1 MYNQNPGFANPTFN
15 TAQMPVGNYAPV
27 TPTDPMTPQDR
38 ELLKPQQKASFS
50 LEIPPEKE
58 AWAKCPHKDHT
69 GFLTV
74 ADGKGWVRC
83 TQCGERI
90 PTTPYSDEEVQN
102 AVRTMRHIWQQIKL
116 FSITLPAE
124 INTEFMMS
132 LPIAEKSLDLYHL
145 AFKNFDDVSRGMSRA
160 QNVQPQQ
167 AVRPDA
173 FTSFDN
179 ILNGNVQPAYA
190 NPWGAQ
196 ANPNFYNMAANG
208 GYYNA
213 QTMNGQMPVQ
223 TMPQQQWQQPQ
234 AQAPFGYNAQ
244 PPMQGMPNQ
253 GQGQMMNQQQQ
264 QQMMGGQAFN
274 PQAQMQQP
282 PVSPVQQLQN
292 QQAMVANANP
302 FNANASVGATVPGPA
317 VAAPQKETIT
327 TDTISL
333 G

>member
-1 MYNQNPGFANPTFN
+1 MYNQNPNYGFANPTFN
-15 TAQMPVGNYAPV
+15 TAQAPVGNYAPI
-27 TPTDPMTPQDR
+27 TPTDPMTQADR

-74 ADGKGWVRC
+74 ADGQGWVRC

-145 AFKNFDDVSRGMSRA
+145 AFKNFTDVSQSVMRA
-160 QNVQPQQ
+160 QTVQQPTQ

-196 ANPNFYNMAANG
+196 ANPNFYNMAANNG
-208 GYYNA
+208 GYFNA
-213 QTMNGQMPVQ
+213 QVPVQ
-223 TMPQQQWQQPQ
+223 PMPQQQFGQPVPN
-234 AQAPFGYNAQ
+234 QAPFGYNAQ

-253 GQGQMMNQQQQ
+253 GQ
-264 QQMMGGQAFN
+264 MMGGQAFN
-274 PQAQMQQP
+274 PQAQMQQA

-292 QQAMVANANP
+292 QQAVATNANP
-302 FNANASVGATVPGPA
+302 FNANASVAATVPGPA

>member
-1 MYNQNPGFANPTFN
+1 MYNQNPNYGFANPTFN
-15 TAQMPVGNYAPV
+15 TAQAPVGNYAPI
-27 TPTDPMTPQDR
+27 TPTDPMTQADR

-74 ADGKGWVRC
+74 ADGQGWVRC

-145 AFKNFDDVSRGMSRA
+145 AFKNFTDVSQSVMRA
-160 QNVQPQQ
+160 QTVQQPTQ

-196 ANPNFYNMAANG
+196 ANPNFYNMAANNG
-208 GYYNA
+208 GYFNA
-213 QTMNGQMPVQ
+213 QTVNGQVPVQ
-223 TMPQQQWQQPQ
+223 PMPQQQWQQQ

-253 GQGQMMNQQQQ
+253 GQ
-264 QQMMGGQAFN
+264 MMGGQAFN
-274 PQAQMQQP
+274 PQAQMQQA

-292 QQAMVANANP
+292 QQAVATNANP
-302 FNANASVGATVPGPA
+302 FNANASVAATVPGPA

>member
-1 MYNQNPGFANPTFN
+1 MYNQNINYGFANPTFN
-15 TAQMPVGNYAPV
+15 TAQAPVGNYAPI
-27 TPTDPMTPQDR
+27 TPTDPMTQADR

-74 ADGKGWVRC
+74 ADGQGWVRC

-145 AFKNFDDVSRGMSRA
+145 AFKNFTDVSQSVMRA
-160 QNVQPQQ
+160 QTVQQPTQ

-196 ANPNFYNMAANG
+196 ANPNFYNMAANNG
-208 GYYNA
+208 GYFNA
-213 QTMNGQMPVQ
+213 QTVNGQVPVQ
-223 TMPQQQWQQPQ
+223 PMPQQQWQQQ

-253 GQGQMMNQQQQ
+253 GQGQMM
-264 QQMMGGQAFN
+264 GGQAFN
-274 PQAQMQQP
+274 PQAQMQQA

-292 QQAMVANANP
+292 QQAVATNANP
-302 FNANASVGATVPGPA
+302 FNANASVAATVPGPA

>member
-1 MYNQNPGFANPTFN
+1 MYNQNTNYGFANPTFN
-15 TAQMPVGNYAPV
+15 TAQAPVGNYAPI
-27 TPTDPMTPQDR
+27 TPTDPMTQADR

-74 ADGKGWVRC
+74 ADGQGWVRC

-145 AFKNFDDVSRGMSRA
+145 AFKNFTDVSQSVMRA
-160 QNVQPQQ
+160 QTVQQPTQ

-196 ANPNFYNMAANG
+196 ANPNFYNMAANNG
-208 GYYNA
+208 GYFNA
-213 QTMNGQMPVQ
+213 QTVNGQMPVQ
-223 TMPQQQWQQPQ
+223 PMPQQQFGQPQ
-234 AQAPFGYNAQ
+234 AQAPFGYNPQA
-244 PPMQGMPNQ
+244 PMQGMPNQ
-253 GQGQMMNQQQQ
+253 G
-264 QQMMGGQAFN
+264 QMMGGQAFN
-274 PQAQMQQP
+274 PQAQMQQV

-292 QQAMVANANP
+292 QQAVATNANP
-302 FNANASVGATVPGPA
+302 FNANASVAATVPGPA

>member
-1 MYNQNPGFANPTFN
+1 MYNQNPNYGFANPTFN
-15 TAQMPVGNYAPV
+15 TAQAPVGNYAPV
-27 TPTDPMTPQDR
+27 TPTDPMTPADR

-74 ADGKGWVRC
+74 ADGQGWVRC

-145 AFKNFDDVSRGMSRA
+145 AFKNFNDVSQSMSRA

-223 TMPQQQWQQPQ
+223 TMPQQGFGVVPQQN
-234 AQAPFGYNAQ
+234 QAPFGYNAQ
-244 PPMQGMPNQ
+244 PPMQG
-253 GQGQMMNQQQQ
+253 QMMPNQQQQ
-264 QQMMGGQAFN
+264 VMGGQAFN
-274 PQAQMQQP
+274 PQAQ
-282 PVSPVQQLQN
+282 VSPVQQLQN

>member
-1 MYNQNPGFANPTFN
+1 MYNQNPNYGFANPTFN
-15 TAQMPVGNYAPV
+15 TAQAPVGNYAPI
-27 TPTDPMTPQDR
+27 TPTDPMTQADR

-74 ADGKGWVRC
+74 ADGQGWVRC

-145 AFKNFDDVSRGMSRA
+145 AFKNFTDVSQSVMRA
-160 QNVQPQQ
+160 QTVQQPTQ

-196 ANPNFYNMAANG
+196 ANPNFYNMAANNG
-208 GYYNA
+208 GYFTA
-213 QTMNGQMPVQ
+213 QTVNGQVPVQ
-223 TMPQQQWQQPQ
+223 PMPQQQWQQQ

-253 GQGQMMNQQQQ
+253 GQ
-264 QQMMGGQAFN
+264 MMGGQAFN
-274 PQAQMQQP
+274 PQAQMQQV

-292 QQAMVANANP
+292 QQAVATNANP
-302 FNANASVGATVPGPA
+302 FNANASVAATVPGPA

>member
-1 MYNQNPGFANPTFN
+1 MYNQNPNYGFANPTFN
-15 TAQMPVGNYAPV
+15 TAQAPVGNYAPI
-27 TPTDPMTPQDR
+27 TPTDPMTQADR

-74 ADGKGWVRC
+74 ADGQGWVRC

-145 AFKNFDDVSRGMSRA
+145 AFKNFTDVSQSVMRA
-160 QNVQPQQ
+160 QTVQQPTQ

-196 ANPNFYNMAANG
+196 ANPNFYNMAANNG
-208 GYYNA
+208 GYFNA
-213 QTMNGQMPVQ
+213 QTVNGQVPVQ
-223 TMPQQQWQQPQ
+223 PMPQQQFGQPQ

-253 GQGQMMNQQQQ
+253 GQ
-264 QQMMGGQAFN
+264 MMGGQAFN
-274 PQAQMQQP
+274 PQVQMQQV

-292 QQAMVANANP
+292 QQAVATNANP
-302 FNANASVGATVPGPA
+302 FNANASVAATVPGPA

>member
-1 MYNQNPGFANPTFN
+1 MYNQNPNYGFANPTFN
-15 TAQMPVGNYAPV
+15 TAQAPVGNYAPI
-27 TPTDPMTPQDR
+27 TPTDPMTQADR

-74 ADGKGWVRC
+74 ADGQGWVRC

-145 AFKNFDDVSRGMSRA
+145 AFKNFTDVSQSVMRA
-160 QNVQPQQ
+160 QTVQQPTQ

-196 ANPNFYNMAANG
+196 ANPNFYNMAANNG
-208 GYYNA
+208 GYFNA
-213 QTMNGQMPVQ
+213 QTVNGQMPVQ
-223 TMPQQQWQQPQ
+223 PMPQQQQWQQQ

-253 GQGQMMNQQQQ
+253 GQ
-264 QQMMGGQAFN
+264 MMGGQAFN
-274 PQAQMQQP
+274 PQAQMQQA

-292 QQAMVANANP
+292 QQAVATNANP
-302 FNANASVGATVPGPA
+302 FNANASVAATVPGPA

>member
-1 MYNQNPGFANPTFN
+1 MYNQNPNYGFANPTFN
-15 TAQMPVGNYAPV
+15 AAQSPVGNYAPI
-27 TPTDPMTPQDR
+27 TPTDPMTQADR

-74 ADGKGWVRC
+74 ADGQGWVRC

-145 AFKNFDDVSRGMSRA
+145 AFKNFTDVSQSVMRA
-160 QNVQPQQ
+160 QTVQQPTQ

-196 ANPNFYNMAANG
+196 ANPNFYNMAANNG
-208 GYYNA
+208 GYFNA
-213 QTMNGQMPVQ
+213 QTVNGQMPVQ
-223 TMPQQQWQQPQ
+223 PMPQQQFGQPQ

-244 PPMQGMPNQ
+244 PPMQGMPIQ
-253 GQGQMMNQQQQ
+253 GQV
-264 QQMMGGQAFN
+264 MGGQAFN
-274 PQAQMQQP
+274 PQAQMQQV

-292 QQAMVANANP
+292 QQAVATNANP
-302 FNANASVGATVPGPA
+302 FNANASVAATVPGPA

>member
-1 MYNQNPGFANPTFN
+1 MYNQNPNYGFANPTFN
-15 TAQMPVGNYAPV
+15 TAQAPVGNYAPI
-27 TPTDPMTPQDR
+27 TPTDPMTQADR

-74 ADGKGWVRC
+74 ADGQGWVRC

-145 AFKNFDDVSRGMSRA
+145 AFKNFTDVSQSVMRA
-160 QNVQPQQ
+160 QTVQQPTQ

-196 ANPNFYNMAANG
+196 ANPNFYNMAANNG
-208 GYYNA
+208 GYFNA
-213 QTMNGQMPVQ
+213 QTVNGQMPVQ
-223 TMPQQQWQQPQ
+223 PMPQQQWQQQ

-253 GQGQMMNQQQQ
+253 GQV
-264 QQMMGGQAFN
+264 MGGQAFN
-274 PQAQMQQP
+274 PQAQMQQV

-292 QQAMVANANP
+292 QQAVATNANP
-302 FNANASVGATVPGPA
+302 FNANASVAATVPGPA

>member
-1 MYNQNPGFANPTFN
+1 MYNQNPNYGFANPTFN
-15 TAQMPVGNYAPV
+15 TAQAPVGNYAPI
-27 TPTDPMTPQDR
+27 TPTDPMTQADR

-74 ADGKGWVRC
+74 ADGQGWVRC

-145 AFKNFDDVSRGMSRA
+145 AFKNFTDVSQSVLRA
-160 QNVQPQQ
+160 QTVQQPTQ

-196 ANPNFYNMAANG
+196 ANPNFYNMAANNG
-208 GYYNA
+208 GYFNA
-213 QTMNGQMPVQ
+213 QTVNGQMPVQ
-223 TMPQQQWQQPQ
+223 PMPQQQWQQQ

-253 GQGQMMNQQQQ
+253 GQ
-264 QQMMGGQAFN
+264 MMGGQAFN
-274 PQAQMQQP
+274 PQAQMQQV
-282 PVSPVQQLQN
+282 PVSTVQQLQN
-292 QQAMVANANP
+292 QQAVATNANP
-302 FNANASVGATVPGPA
+302 FNANASVAATVPGPA

>member
-1 MYNQNPGFANPTFN
+1 MYNQNPNYGFANPTFN
-15 TAQMPVGNYAPV
+15 TAQAPVGNYASII
-27 TPTDPMTPQDR
+27 PTDPMTQADR

-74 ADGKGWVRC
+74 ADGQGWVRC

-145 AFKNFDDVSRGMSRA
+145 AFKNFTDVSQSVMRA
-160 QNVQPQQ
+160 QTVQQPTQ

-196 ANPNFYNMAANG
+196 ANPNFYNMAANNG
-208 GYYNA
+208 GYFNA
-213 QTMNGQMPVQ
+213 QTVNGQMPVQ
-223 TMPQQQWQQPQ
+223 PMPQQQFGQPQ

-253 GQGQMMNQQQQ
+253 GQ
-264 QQMMGGQAFN
+264 MMGGQAFN
-274 PQAQMQQP
+274 PQAQMQQV

-292 QQAMVANANP
+292 QQAVATNANP
-302 FNANASVGATVPGPA
+302 FNANASVAATVPGPA

>member
-1 MYNQNPGFANPTFN
+1 MYNQNPNYGFANPTFN
-15 TAQMPVGNYAPV
+15 TAQAPVGNYAPV
-27 TPTDPMTPQDR
+27 TPTDPMTPADR

-74 ADGKGWVRC
+74 ADGQGWVRC

-145 AFKNFDDVSRGMSRA
+145 AFKNFNDVSQSMSRA

-223 TMPQQQWQQPQ
+223 TMPQQGFGVVQQQ
-234 AQAPFGYNAQ
+234 NQAPFGYNAQ
-244 PPMQGMPNQ
+244 PPMQGQM
-253 GQGQMMNQQQQ
+253 QMMPNQQQQ
-264 QQMMGGQAFN
+264 VMGGQAFN
-274 PQAQMQQP
+274 PQAQ
-282 PVSPVQQLQN
+282 VSPVQQLQN

-333 G
+333 A